1 MEKAIKESLELVK
14 SIEILGVSAKKMLA
28 DGKINF
34 ADAPIAL
41 ELIKEIEPVIEGFK
55 GLGEIKEEIK
65 DLSQEEL
72 VQIGL
77 AVFNAYKNIAKA

>member
-1 MEKAIKESLELVK
+1 MGKAIKESLELVK

-55 GLGEIKEEIK
+55 DLKEIKEEIK

-72 VQIGL
+72 IQLGL
-77 AVFNAYKNIAKA
+77 AVFNAYKNVAKA

>member
-14 SIEILGVSAKKMLA
+14 SIEILGVATKKMLA

-34 ADAPIAL
+34 SDAPIAL

-55 GLGEIKEEIK
+55 GIEGIGEEVK

-72 VQIGL
+72 IQLGL
-77 AVFNAYKNIAKA
+77 AVFNAYKIVAKA